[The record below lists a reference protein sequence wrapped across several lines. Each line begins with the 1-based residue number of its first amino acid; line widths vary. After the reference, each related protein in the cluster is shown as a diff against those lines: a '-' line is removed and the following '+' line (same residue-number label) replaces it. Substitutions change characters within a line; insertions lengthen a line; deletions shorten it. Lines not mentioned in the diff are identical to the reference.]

1 MRARMTRDFYIPSEY
16 SEKVESK
23 KAPAEAYLY
32 EHGELCFA
40 MGFGGK
46 RSKPDFHFRFNS
58 AEKRAEY
65 VKDYI
70 ERQESHAEIRLKE
83 RAKRNAFKH
92 TLEVGSILYSSWG
105 YDQTNIDFY
114 QVTEVVG
121 AKSVKIRR
129 IASERTDES
138 NPPCDYVIPVKDAF
152 LDDSS
157 YDKNKEMLKR
167 VGQGNTISLNSY
179 SSAYPWDGKPKYE
192 TSSGWGH

>member
-46 RSKPDFHFRFNS
+46 RSKPDFHFRFAN

-138 NPPCDYVIPVKDAF
+138 NPPCDYVIPIKDAF
-152 LDDSS
+152 LEDNGYS
-157 YDKNKEMLKR
+157 KNKEMLKR
-167 VGQGNTISLNSY
+167 VGQDNVISIASY
-179 SSAYPWDGKPKYE
+179 ARAYPWDGKPKYE

>member
-32 EHGELCFA
+32 EHGDLCFA

-58 AEKRAEY
+58 AEKGAEY

-121 AKSVKIRR
+121 AKSVKIRA
-129 IASERTDES
+129 IGSARTDES
-138 NPPCDYVIPVKDAF
+138 NPPCDYVVAVKDAF
-152 LDDSS
+152 LD
-157 YDKNKEMLKR
+157 NEKEMLKR
-167 VGQGNTISLNSY
+167 VGQDNVITIASY
-179 SSAYPWDGKPKYE
+179 ARAYPWDGQPKYE
-192 TSSGWGH
+192 TSLGWGH